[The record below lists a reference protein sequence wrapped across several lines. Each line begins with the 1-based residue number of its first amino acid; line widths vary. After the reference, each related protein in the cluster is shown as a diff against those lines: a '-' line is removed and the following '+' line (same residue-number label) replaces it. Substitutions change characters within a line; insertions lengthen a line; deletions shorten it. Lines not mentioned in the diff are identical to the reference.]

1 MATATLR
8 RVAVAGLVAFALLIA
23 GCGDATAERP
33 DLQKTLDG
41 LVTGTFRVAP
51 GAVPYVSGPKGT
63 WVGAAGWA
71 NAKQL
76 VTMTPDTR
84 SRLGSVSKLWTAVV
98 VLKLAEAHRLRLDD
112 TVERWLPG
120 LFPYGKRIT
129 IRELLQQ
136 TSGMIDDNDIAHQPE
151 YWLSKIDD
159 PKVRTQLL
167 ALGRQMSRDPSVT
180 IPAMVE
186 MRIAAALPLLFE
198 PGTEYH
204 YTNIGYKT
212 LGVIAE
218 RAGRANLD
226 TLYHRFIIEPL
237 DLRHTG
243 YDPTAVVR
251 GEHATPYI
259 VENKGKL
266 VDATK
271 LDMGGLAGSGG
282 IVSDVRDEA
291 HFLTSLMQGKIVS
304 RTLVS
309 ELQTPSELGSYGFGA
324 SVSTMCGDTV
334 FSHGGATNATMA
346 EAAVNRDGSRV
357 SVLLL
362 NGRTSNSWG
371 DYKPEQALR
380 SLYCAS

>member
-1 MATATLR
+1 MTTATLKR
-8 RVAVAGLVAFALLIA
+8 FVVAGLVALMFVAA
-23 GCGDATAERP
+23 CGGGTAKRP
-33 DLQKTLDG
+33 DLQKTLDN

-51 GAVPYVSGPKGT
+51 GAVAYVSGPNGT

-71 NAKQL
+71 NAPRR
-76 VTMTPDTR
+76 VPMTPDTR

-112 TVERWLPG
+112 KVDRWLPG

-136 TSGMIDDNDIAHQPE
+136 TSGMIDDNDIAHQLE
-151 YWLSKIDD
+151 YWLSKIHD
-159 PKVRTQLL
+159 PKVRTELL
-167 ALGRQMSRDPSVT
+167 ALGRRMSKDPSVT
-180 IPAMVE
+180 VPAIVE

-198 PGTEYH
+198 PGTQYH

-212 LGVIAE
+212 LGVVAE
-218 RAGRANLD
+218 RAGHATLD
-226 TLYHRFIIEPL
+226 TLYRRFIIDPL
-237 DLRHTG
+237 ELRHTG
-243 YDPTAVVR
+243 YDPTAVLH

-259 VENKGKL
+259 VEKKGKL

-271 LDMGGLAGSGG
+271 RDMGGLEGSGG

-291 HFLTSLMQGKIVS
+291 RFLTSLMQGKIVS
-304 RTLVS
+304 HTLVS
-309 ELQTPSELGSYGFGA
+309 ELQTPSELGSYGFGTG
-324 SVSTMCGDTV
+324 VSTMCGDTV

-346 EAAVNRDGSRV
+346 EVAVNRDGSRV
-357 SVLLL
+357 AVLLL
-362 NGRTSNSWG
+362 NGRTWNSWG
-371 DYKPEQALR
+371 DSHPEQALQ